1 MLCDSTRV
9 AVSDLGGAPERKE
22 LEVTRV
28 TEQVSSALC
37 ARVGFTNGAHWHQA
51 RDFSLELPLGVVAVA
66 TGLVAS
72 LAQRGGNLTGASI
85 MVVELMASR

>member
-1 MLCDSTRV
+1 VLCDSTRV
-9 AVSDLGGAPERKE
+9 VVSDLGGA
-22 LEVTRV
+22 
-28 TEQVSSALC
+28 SSARL
-37 ARVGFTNGAHWHQA
+37 
-51 RDFSLELPLGVVAVA
+51 SLELPLGAVAVA